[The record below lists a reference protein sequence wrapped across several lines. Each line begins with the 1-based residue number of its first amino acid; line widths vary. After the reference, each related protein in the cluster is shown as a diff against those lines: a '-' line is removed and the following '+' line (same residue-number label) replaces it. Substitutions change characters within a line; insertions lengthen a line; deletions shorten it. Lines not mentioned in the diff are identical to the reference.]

1 MSRVASSLVLATV
14 VLAGCKTQVTSDV
27 YLTDVAAVAADGKAL
42 PVDLKLGFEVP
53 SEDKCAEAKE
63 MLTPTLD
70 KHFGAI
76 EFVGCTTEGFS
87 NFANF
92 TAGSEMVLE
101 LENKKVDSDLPI
113 YLGVT
118 PAEGG
123 IVEVGYFSNPDNLKA
138 LMADLPDEAK
148 AYSDRIAVTFAATI
162 HNDGTESSKLS
173 VAGVFVNGRPALRP
187 AEIELERR
195 KELAIRLSDVGNAT
209 VSAGSWAS
217 IATVLPPAKP

>member
-1 MSRVASSLVLATV
+1 MPRISSSLIFATV
-14 VLAGCKTQVTSDV
+14 LLAGCKTQVTSDV
-27 YLTDVAAVAADGKAL
+27 YLTDVASVATDGTAL

-76 EFVGCTTEGFS
+76 EFVGCSTEGFS

-101 LENKKVDSDLPI
+101 QVNQKVDSDMPI
-113 YLGVT
+113 YVGVT
-118 PAEGG
+118 PADGDV
-123 IVEVGYFSNPDNLKA
+123 VEVGYFSNPDNLKA

-148 AYSDRIAVTFAATI
+148 AYSDRVAVTFSATI

-173 VAGVFVNGRPALRP
+173 VAGVYVNGSPALRP
-187 AEIELERR
+187 FEIDLERR
-195 KELAIRLSDVGNAT
+195 KELAIRLSDVANAT
-209 VSAGSWAS
+209 VSAGSWAG
-217 IATVLPPAKP
+217 IVTVLPHATP